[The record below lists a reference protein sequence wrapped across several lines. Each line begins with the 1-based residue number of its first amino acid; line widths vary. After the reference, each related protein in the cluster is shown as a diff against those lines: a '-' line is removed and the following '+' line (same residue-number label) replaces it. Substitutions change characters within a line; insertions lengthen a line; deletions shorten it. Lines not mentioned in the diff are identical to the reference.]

1 MRLGARSTL
10 LRARPDGRPTLAQ
23 DLYGAGVKSVW
34 ERHRHRYE
42 VNPEYVPTLQA
53 NGLIIS
59 GTDDRMQRMEI
70 IELDRSEGGAE
81 GGGAGGGGGSGG
93 GGGGGGAPAGA
104 AGSGG
109 SPPKADAPTHP
120 FFFACQ
126 YHPEFQSHP
135 NAPSAPF
142 HGFVLA
148 ASQQLKGS
156 LPLPRSPNA
165 NPVRAS
171 VPAGERTPSRGAEAS
186 FMAPGAL
193 TKALEAA
200 GLGGGGGGGG
210 SGTASPGVNTSMASL
225 PSIPSPSRPVR
236 NAATP
241 GLGAAAA
248 VPDIAPGERVRTSA
262 AAPQPPRP

>member
-10 LRARPDGRPTLAQ
+10 LRSRPDGRPTLAQ

-53 NGLIIS
+53 NGLVIS
-59 GTDDRMQRMEI
+59 GTDDRIQRMEI
-70 IELDRSEGGAE
+70 IELDRGEGGD
-81 GGGAGGGGGSGG
+81 GGGPAGAGSGG
-93 GGGGGGAPAGA
+93 GGGGSPAAGGAKPEA
-104 AGSGG
+104 AH
-109 SPPKADAPTHP
+109 THP

-148 ASQQLKGS
+148 ASRQLIDA

-165 NPVRAS
+165 TPVRA
-171 VPAGERTPSRGAEAS
+171 PTAGTRTPVKTVS
-186 FMAPGAL
+186 PLQQGAL
-193 TKALEAA
+193 TAALEVVR
-200 GLGGGGGGGG
+200 LGGGGGGAD
-210 SGTASPGVNTSMASL
+210 SALNTSAASVA
-225 PSIPSPSRPVR
+225 SVPSPSRPVR
-236 NAATP
+236 TAVSP
-241 GLGAAAA
+241 VVLGASAA

-262 AAPQPPRP
+262 AAPAVRGPPTHP